1 MSIAV
6 LKPPHDP
13 PALRCHPTSVAIHLY
28 DSNLL
33 GDTDKDRSN
42 AAAYCVGVFDTVAAL
57 GASGLRRFLYQI
69 LESVTRLRFPDHDES
84 DSTWR
89 TTEVRHV
96 GSNTFAW
103 GFQGVSATRLGEED
117 QRWPPGAT
125 ASGSCGDL

>member
-1 MSIAV
+1 MTGWRLTSSIPDMMRSLSSCFEVTRMWRRTERAN
-6 LKPPHDP
+6 LEKKP
-13 PALRCHPTSVAIHLY
+13 SI
-28 DSNLL
+28 
-33 GDTDKDRSN
+33 
-42 AAAYCVGVFDTVAAL
+42 
-57 GASGLRRFLYQI
+57 RFSHEPCLYQI